1 MKPHAVCEREK
12 SYCLTTN
19 NDKEKQAE
27 NMVNEEYFHEFSGCL
42 WGAISIL
49 IAFAIVGC
57 VILFT

>member
-1 MKPHAVCEREK
+1 ME
-12 SYCLTTN
+12 TN
-19 NDKEKQAE
+19 YYEDKEKQAE